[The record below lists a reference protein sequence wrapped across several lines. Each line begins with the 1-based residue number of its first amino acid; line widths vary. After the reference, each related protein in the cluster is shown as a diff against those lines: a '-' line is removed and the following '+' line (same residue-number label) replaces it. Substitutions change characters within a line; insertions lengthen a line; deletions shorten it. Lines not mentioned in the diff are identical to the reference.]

1 MGLAGV
7 SSLRERQRR
16 SLRPPDFLVLF
27 PKEGRRSE
35 SRISAEVDRSDEDRR
50 RAEAAAAAVARQ
62 ERRSGGRRRRG
73 IGDWL
78 RAGHVV
84 PAPGSQFRPA
94 RFPEVIGNSWAAH
107 WRPSSARQRSRG
119 EPVNSC
125 PPRVRPSGRLRAI
138 WCAAGRLVR
147 TSPASRRKAREVG
160 REPEHV
166 GAPVVSALASKPRCG
181 GDSPYKPCL

>member
-1 MGLAGV
+1 MSRGFPPKLTGATRIADVRKPQQRLSRVKSGGAEGDEGGNRRLAAGGPRRASAGV
-7 SSLRERQRR
+7 A
-16 SLRPPDFLVLF
+16 
-27 PKEGRRSE
+27 
-35 SRISAEVDRSDEDRR
+35 ISAGALSRVS
-50 RAEAAAAAVARQ
+50 
-62 ERRSGGRRRRG
+62 
-73 IGDWL
+73 
-78 RAGHVV
+78 
-84 PAPGSQFRPA
+84 
-94 RFPEVIGNSWAAH
+94 GNSWAAH

-119 EPVNSC
+119 KPVNSC

-166 GAPVVSALASKPRCG
+166 GAPVVSALAPKPRCG